1 MFKRRVIPAVCF
13 FLCSCFVAFAQ
24 NDTGRTVLGTH
35 QDDVESVAFAPNDM
49 FVATGSWDKTVQ
61 VFSGDSSFTYLQTLK
76 GHKAA
81 VSAIGFSGHGQMLVT
96 AGRDYRI
103 MVWSKKGKKNFE
115 LVKQLPMVH
124 TAGINTIAVGPYGN
138 MIYSAGYD
146 GRIVVYNMRRESHR
160 IIENKLPIYGISL
173 SLNRQF
179 IYCADASSVVKMYDG
194 IGNKIREL
202 KGHQDVVN
210 AVDCNNQYILT
221 GSSDQ
226 TAILWN
232 VVNGKKV
239 RTFQGHQWKVTSVQI
254 SADGK
259 YAITG
264 SIDGQTKIWDIE
276 TGEEVNSF
284 KEDNGTVRQVA
295 MSRSMHY
302 VVSAM
307 HMDTSVVYDSYG
319 ASIWRSGLSFDPSVM
334 QAQYAALQ
342 RKTRNNN
349 SSSRNTT
356 GNSGLSRNNTS
367 NKSASKQTAT
377 NAKVIEASDE
387 IIITIEDE

>member
-1 MFKRRVIPAVCF
+1 MVC
-13 FLCSCFVAFAQ
+13 LTLLSCFAAVAQ
-24 NDTGRTVLGTH
+24 NDSGRAVLGNH
-35 QDDVESVAFAPNDM
+35 RDDVESVAFAPNDL
-49 FVATGSWDKTVQ
+49 FVATGSWDNTVQ

-96 AGRDYRI
+96 AGRDYQI
-103 MVWSKKGKKNFE
+103 MVWSKKGKKKFE

-194 IGNKIREL
+194 VGNKIREL
-202 KGHQDVVN
+202 KGHTDVVN

-239 RTFQGHQWKVTSVQI
+239 RTFEGHHWKVTSVQI

-276 TGEEVNSF
+276 TGEEVSSF
-284 KEDNGTVRQVA
+284 KEENGTVRQVA
-295 MSRSMHY
+295 MSRSMQY

-307 HMDTSVVYDSYG
+307 HMDTSIVYDSYG
-319 ASIWRSGLSFDPSVM
+319 ASIWRSGLTFDPSVM

-342 RKTRNNN
+342 RQT
-349 SSSRNTT
+349 
-356 GNSGLSRNNTS
+356 RNNTS
-367 NKSASKQTAT
+367 RRNPQSGSTNNTSNGSNKSSSTTTST
-377 NAKVIEASDE
+377 NAKVIEESDE